1 MLFQPYTSTCRL
13 HLAAQPRFTLQGNGV
28 SVTDTTPPA
37 NTILNFDS
45 CFLAWPRAARICCC
59 CVDLG
64 VSVSQKW
71 TNRTDSL
78 QTAVIYTQVSPGADK
93 QVNKAW
99 QRWGDTLSANCCP
112 SLFKYTVSLC
122 ITVTGGC
129 KSLYMGSAQ
138 EKLQLYVVVRY
149 DVLSTPHIHLIY
161 SSASTKKLCPIRDQ
175 RREDKKKYLDRCA
188 KTETKHLRI

>member
-1 MLFQPYTSTCRL
+1 MSFNKSAFFPPYTSTCRL
-13 HLAAQPRFTLQGNGV
+13 HLAAQPRFALQGNGL

-45 CFLAWPRAARICCC
+45 CFLAWPRAAPICCC
-59 CVDLG
+59 CADLG

-78 QTAVIYTQVSPGADK
+78 QTAVIYTRVSPGADK

-129 KSLYMGSAQ
+129 KSLYVEPAQ
-138 EKLQLYVVVRY
+138 EKLQLYAVVRY

-161 SSASTKKLCPIRDQ
+161 FSASTTKIMRHNRSKKRGSKKKL
-175 RREDKKKYLDRCA
+175 LG
-188 KTETKHLRI
+188 